1 MAMVSEKFK
10 NNPIFNDAFFKLIDS
25 TKTLL
30 SAITKEIKTED
41 YYNSDH
47 LLGPM
52 DSFNQDAL
60 TTIREIV
67 SLRKRLS
74 IRAIKNAKFFALQL
88 AELYESDAKKGKEA
102 ILFLLQLFDGQEIK
116 HIRHAVIENVK
127 YKPTKMRIVEDFKDV
142 LLFGRILRYH

>member
-1 MAMVSEKFK
+1 MHKR
-10 NNPIFNDAFFKLIDS
+10 NNLIFNEAFFRLIDS
-25 TKTLL
+25 IKNLL

-88 AELYESDAKKGKEA
+88 AELYESDSKKGKEA

-116 HIRHAVIENVK
+116 HIRHAVINKVK
-127 YKPTKMRIVEDFKDV
+127 RESTRMKIVEDFNDV

>member
-1 MAMVSEKFK
+1 MHKR
-10 NNPIFNDAFFKLIDS
+10 NNLIFNEAFFRLIDS
-25 TKTLL
+25 IKNLL

-88 AELYESDAKKGKEA
+88 ADLYEVDSKKGKEA
-102 ILFLLQLFDGQEIK
+102 ILFLLQLFDGQEIA
-116 HIRHAVIENVK
+116 HIRHAVIWNVK
-127 YKPTKMRIVEDFKDV
+127 YKPTKMRIVEDFSDL
-142 LLFGRILRYH
+142 LLFGRILPGH

>member
-1 MAMVSEKFK
+1 MNKR
-10 NNPIFNDAFFKLIDS
+10 NNLIFNEAFFRLIDS
-25 TKTLL
+25 TKNLL

-88 AELYESDAKKGKEA
+88 AELYESDSKKGKEA
-102 ILFLLQLFDGQEIK
+102 ILFLLQLFSGSEIK
-116 HIRHAVIENVK
+116 HIRHAVINKVK
-127 YKPTKMRIVEDFKDV
+127 EKSTRMKIVEDFHDV